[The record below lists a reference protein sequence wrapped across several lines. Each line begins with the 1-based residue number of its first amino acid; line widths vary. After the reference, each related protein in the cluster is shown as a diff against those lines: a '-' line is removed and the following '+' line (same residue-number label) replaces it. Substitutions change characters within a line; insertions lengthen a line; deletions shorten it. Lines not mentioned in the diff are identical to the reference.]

1 MNHSDTAIELGEL
14 GDLNKTKEIVI
25 RRPRA
30 KSFHLLLVID
40 NIEQLNCSKLIGV
53 LFQPNR
59 IKTKSKFAGD
69 GYLLYYCINYDP
81 YCVALYHNNR

>member
-1 MNHSDTAIELGEL
+1 MKNHSDTAIELGEL

-30 KSFHLLLVID
+30 KSFHLLPVID

-69 GYLLYYCINYDP
+69 GYPIILLHKLRPVLCGSLP
-81 YCVALYHNNR
+81 